1 MLNLEWYKDKKVLVT
16 GSSGFIGSHLTEEL
30 VKLGANVRAFVKY
43 NFKGSIDWLKS
54 IKNKI
59 DIYFGDLIDFH
70 SIKSAMNG
78 MDIVFHLAASISIPY
93 SYIHPKS
100 VFMAN
105 ALGTLNLVI
114 AAKECKPKRVIHV
127 SSSEVFG
134 TSLYTPM
141 DEKHPLQAQS
151 PYSATKIAADKICE
165 AFYKSYSIPIVTIR
179 PFNTYGPRQSPR
191 AIIPTIILQLIRNDR
206 LELGNL
212 EPKRDFTY
220 VKDTINGLLLGGIAN
235 TIGEEINLGSGTQI
249 SIRELAKLIMK
260 IMSKECEIVID
271 KKRIRPKESD
281 VMSLIS
287 DNKKAREI
295 LGWKPKIGLEEGLKL
310 TINWFKENEKEYE
323 DTYYL

>member
-1 MLNLEWYKDKKVLVT
+1 
-16 GSSGFIGSHLTEEL
+16 
-30 VKLGANVRAFVKY
+30 
-43 NFKGSIDWLKS
+43 
-54 IKNKI
+54 
-59 DIYFGDLIDFH
+59 
-70 SIKSAMNG
+70 
-78 MDIVFHLAASISIPY
+78 
-93 SYIHPKS
+93 
-100 VFMAN
+100 
-105 ALGTLNLVI
+105 
-114 AAKECKPKRVIHV
+114 
-127 SSSEVFG
+127 
-134 TSLYTPM
+134 
-141 DEKHPLQAQS
+141 
-151 PYSATKIAADKICE
+151 ADKICE

-235 TIGEEINLGSGTQI
+235 AIGEEINLGSGTQI